1 MTQPPS
7 LPTILLVEDNPDDYE
22 AAIRSFKAA
31 HFDNPVH
38 WCKTGA
44 DALDYLKHEG
54 SYAQAAA
61 GAKPALVLL
70 DLNMPGIDGRKV
82 LAIVKQDTALKKIPI
97 VVLTTSSDERDVT
110 QCYELGA
117 STYIQKPVDFDG
129 LVGAVG
135 RIKDYWFGMALLPSQ
150 QVWMKP

>member
-1 MTQPPS
+1 MKQQPS
-7 LPTILLVEDNPDDYE
+7 LPTILLVEDSIDDYE

-31 HFDNPVH
+31 HLDNPIH
-38 WCKTGA
+38 WCKSGK

-54 SYAQAAA
+54 AYANAPNE
-61 GAKPALVLL
+61 AKPALVLL

-82 LAIVKQDTALKKIPI
+82 LAMVKEDQALKRIPI

-129 LVGAVG
+129 LIGAVS
-135 RIKDYWFGMALLPSQ
+135 RIKEYWFGIALLPS
-150 QVWMKP
+150 K